1 MKGARMMLAA
11 LVAGALAGCAT
22 QQSTQDGAKT
32 TAAAIVVPAFPADW
46 CGRWTGTLT
55 PLGASKAGP
64 VEMTLE
70 IAPIA
75 DGRWSWT
82 IIYDGVAGRQVRPY
96 ELVAV
101 DPAAGRF
108 AIDEKNGIVI
118 PIAFFEG
125 TIYSTFEV
133 MGTRVE
139 VRESL
144 VGAGAEA
151 AVVVEM
157 ATVAV
162 GESTVTGGIAEQSIP
177 EQSIP
182 EVRCWTPRAV
192 QRGMLRRR

>member
-1 MKGARMMLAA
+1 MKRACTMLAA

-22 QQSTQDGAKT
+22 RQSTQQSTQDGAKAT
-32 TAAAIVVPAFPADW
+32 VAAAVAPAFPADW

-55 PLGASKAGP
+55 PLGESKVGP
-64 VEMTLE
+64 VTMTLE

-82 IIYDGVAGRQVRPY
+82 IIYEGAVGRQVRPY

-101 DPAAGRF
+101 DAAAGRF

-118 PIAFFEG
+118 PISFFEG

-133 MGTRVE
+133 MDTRVE
-139 VRESL
+139 LRETM
-144 VGAGAEA
+144 VGSGADA
-151 AVVVEM
+151 AIAVEM

-162 GESTVTGGIAEQSIP
+162 AESTVTGGIAEQSIP
-177 EQSIP
+177 E
-182 EVRCWTPRAV
+182 VRCWTPRSV
-192 QRGMLRRR
+192 QRGRLVRR

>member
-1 MKGARMMLAA
+1 MKDARMMLAA

-22 QQSTQDGAKT
+22 QQSTQDGAKA

-70 IAPIA
+70 IAPIS

-133 MGTRVE
+133 MDTRVE